1 MCGIGPSHIRRLCD
15 NPWDGGFG
23 YDPITVGN
31 FTLDM
36 IFMLLADKKFL
47 RSVANERTIAM
58 SAEEAGVLVKDG
70 MAAGRAD
77 DGTPIRAKIV
87 GKSLART
94 LTEKYQA
101 EREEAERK
109 KGEELKEALRNQARL
124 AKKAARAARVAR
136 RNARKSTG

>member
-1 MCGIGPSHIRRLCD
+1 
-15 NPWDGGFG
+15 
-23 YDPITVGN
+23 
-31 FTLDM
+31 M
-36 IFMLLADKKFL
+36 IFMLLTDKKFL

-70 MAAGRAD
+70 MACGRAD

-87 GKSLART
+87 GKSLARM

-109 KGEELKEALRNQARL
+109 AAEERKEALKNQAKL
-124 AKKAARAARVAR
+124 AKKAARIAR
-136 RNARKSTG
+136 RNAKKGIG